1 MHVQLKKPELEQFI
15 DQQVKAGHFPS
26 PEAAV
31 AAAVEQMMLDQESQW
46 DEQTIA
52 AIDRAE
58 EQIARAEYRDWEQV
72 KAELR
77 TRHSGK

>member
-1 MHVQLKKPELEQFI
+1 MQVQLKKPELERFI
-15 DQQVKAGHFPS
+15 DEQVQAGHFAS

-31 AAAVEQMMLDQESQW
+31 AAAVEQMMLDRLYEW
-46 DEQTIA
+46 DEETVA

-58 EQIARAEYRDWEQV
+58 EQIERGQYRDWEQV

-77 TRHSGK
+77 AKYPAK